1 MSRRSEP
8 PALPTPLEQ
17 VRRIDG
23 KLYIGRDAWAEC
35 NVCGGHRDPS
45 QFSVCPF
52 CKALADETEH
62 HHQGELAQWAFAL
75 ADSSTIH

>member
-1 MSRRSEP
+1 MRKSEP
-8 PALPTPLEQ
+8 PALPERREHQ

-23 KLYIGRDAWAEC
+23 KLYIGADPWAAC

-52 CKALADETEH
+52 CKALADEAESNL
-62 HHQGELAQWAFAL
+62 LANAQMRPRPNV
-75 ADSSTIH
+75 